1 MRITKRQLRKII
13 KEEKQ
18 KLLKELGPGRSMLG
32 ASGYSPDEDF
42 EIYATDQASEAA
54 YQANMIDG
62 PKGRAAKKLFFDMMK
77 EEVAKQKAAGVDAK
91 KMTARMNSIWKAVYR

>member
-1 MRITKRQLRKII
+1 MMRVTKRQLRKII
-13 KEEKQ
+13 QTVIVEG
-18 KLLKELGPGRSMLG
+18 L
-32 ASGYSPDEDF
+32 GYSPDEDF

-62 PKGRAAKKLFFDMMK
+62 PKGRAAKKLFLDLME
-77 EEVAKQKAAGVDAK
+77 EEVAKQKDAGVDAK

>member
-1 MRITKRQLRKII
+1 MRITRRQLRNIVQTVI
-13 KEEKQ
+13 VEA
-18 KLLKELGPGRSMLG
+18 LGSQYSVPGS
-32 ASGYSPDEDF
+32 SGYSPDEDF
-42 EIYATDQASEAA
+42 EMYATDQAGEAA

-62 PKGRAAKKLFFDMMK
+62 PKGRAAKKLFFNLME

>member
-1 MRITKRQLRKII
+1 MMKITKRQLRNIVQTVI
-13 KEEKQ
+13 VEAQ
-18 KLLKELGPGRSMLG
+18 GSQYSIPGS
-32 ASGYSPDEDF
+32 SGYSPDEDF
-42 EIYATDQASEAA
+42 EMYATDVASEAA

-62 PKGRAAKKLFFDMMK
+62 PKGRAAKKLFFNMMK

>member
-1 MRITKRQLRKII
+1 MKITKTQLRNIVQAVI
-13 KEEKQ
+13 VE
-18 KLLKELGPGRSMLG
+18 G
-32 ASGYSPDEDF
+32 SGYSPDEDF

-62 PKGRAAKKLFFDMMK
+62 PKGRAAKRLFFNMMK